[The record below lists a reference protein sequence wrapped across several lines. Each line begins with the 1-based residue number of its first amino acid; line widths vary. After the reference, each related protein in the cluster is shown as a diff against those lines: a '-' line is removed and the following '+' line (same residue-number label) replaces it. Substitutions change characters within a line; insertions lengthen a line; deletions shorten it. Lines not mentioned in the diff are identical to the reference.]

1 MAPAPGDVWFAN
13 VKFDRGRG
21 EKGRPVIVYGFSPNG
36 GYLVVECTSH
46 AVRPEFKGEVKLKH
60 WQDDG
65 LSKETV
71 VRCTQ
76 RHDIGIEVFDAGWKM
91 GHLVNEDF
99 NAVMCGLDES
109 DSSYVMR
116 LGRRNVNT
124 R

>member
-1 MAPAPGDVWFAN
+1 MSPVVGDVWFAT

-21 EKGRPVIVYGFSPNG
+21 EKGRPVVVYDFSMGG

-46 AVRPEFKGEVKLKH
+46 AARPDFKGEVKLKY

-76 RHDIGIEVFDAGWKM
+76 RHDIPQEAIDNGWKM
-91 GHLVNEDF
+91 GHLVNDDF
-99 NAVMCGLDES
+99 DAVMHGLAES
-109 DSSYVMR
+109 ENNYVMR
-116 LGRRNVNT
+116 LGRRYAHT